1 MFSGRCLAASTG
13 SHLRKGDAVHQ
24 GVVTGEGAKALA
36 TQNAP
41 HLGGTQHFFVLFSE
55 GEYILVMRMISIVNY
70 SDL

>member
-1 MFSGRCLAASTG
+1 MFSGRCLAAAG
-13 SHLRKGDAVHQ
+13 LRKGDAVHQ

-41 HLGGTQHFFVLFSE
+41 HLGGTQHISCFFFFFRKVN
-55 GEYILVMRMISIVNY
+55 ILVMRMISIVNY

>member
-1 MFSGRCLAASTG
+1 MFSGRCLAAAG
-13 SHLRKGDAVHQ
+13 LRKGDAVHQ

-41 HLGGTQHFFVLFSE
+41 HLGERSTSRVFFFFFWKVN
-55 GEYILVMRMISIVNY
+55 ILVMRMISIVNY